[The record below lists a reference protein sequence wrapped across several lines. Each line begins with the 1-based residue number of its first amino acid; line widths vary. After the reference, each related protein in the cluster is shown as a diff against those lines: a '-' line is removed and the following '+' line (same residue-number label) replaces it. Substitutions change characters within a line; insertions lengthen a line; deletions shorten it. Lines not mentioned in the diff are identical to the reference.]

1 MVSAGSWMPNSF
13 KLTVTFFSF
22 LAFPDYAV
30 PLSWTNTEP
39 EMCHRL
45 DRIDFKLDLSINKLI
60 VVL

>member
-1 MVSAGSWMPNSF
+1 MFQLVAGCQFF
-13 KLTVTFFSF
+13 KLTVTFFSS

-45 DRIDFKLDLSINKLI
+45 DFG
-60 VVL
+60 